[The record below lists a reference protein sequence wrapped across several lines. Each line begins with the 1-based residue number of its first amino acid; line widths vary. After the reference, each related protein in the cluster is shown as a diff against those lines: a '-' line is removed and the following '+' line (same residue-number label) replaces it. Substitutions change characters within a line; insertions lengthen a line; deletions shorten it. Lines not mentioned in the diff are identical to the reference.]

1 VSGVLMLSMLT
12 RLGARAVALALLAT
26 MAIIPPAM
34 VLARAPQAAPAPAQH
49 AGQHH
54 PGPGQHHL
62 PLDGTCCDL
71 CLTSCVACGGLV
83 GSVARDLLLTA
94 QHLRAAVVVVR
105 AFPLHSPPDHKLPF
119 ALGPP
124 VLLA

>member
-1 VSGVLMLSMLT
+1 LILSILT
-12 RLGARAVALALLAT
+12 RLGARALALALLAT
-26 MAIIPPAM
+26 MAFIPPAM

-54 PGPGQHHL
+54 PGPGPHHP

-71 CLTSCVACGGLV
+71 CLTSCITCGGLV
-83 GSVARDLLLTA
+83 GSVARDLLLAAQEPRATA
-94 QHLRAAVVVVR
+94 VVVR
-105 AFPLHSPPDHKLPF
+105 AFPLHSAPDHKLPF
-119 ALGPP
+119 AIGPP

>member
-1 VSGVLMLSMLT
+1 MLT
-12 RLGARAVALALLAT
+12 RIGARAVALALLAT

-34 VLARAPQAAPAPAQH
+34 VLARAPQAVSALAQH